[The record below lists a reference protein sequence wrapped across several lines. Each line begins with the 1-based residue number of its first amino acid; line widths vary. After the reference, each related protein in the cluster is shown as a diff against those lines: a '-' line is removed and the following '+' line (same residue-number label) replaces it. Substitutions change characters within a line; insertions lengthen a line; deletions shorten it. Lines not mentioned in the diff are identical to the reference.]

1 MTEVTHTCIHVI
13 SPQIS
18 LPFTWWQDHMW
29 DVEESLNPQGKDENN
44 SFTVLGDNVFIVFS
58 RLCTFYQQRHWL
70 SLFGLSFF
78 QEGLCSQQH
87 WSTEIVLHCSKEQT
101 HLLSSIKH
109 SDSQAQGSITQSP
122 DYEMQL
128 CPLWVILWELGHR
141 NKANMIY
148 RLPAA
153 MGNKISYLW
162 WIVLIYCLQV
172 G

>member
-18 LPFTWWQDHMW
+18 LPFTWWQDLMW

-122 DYEMQL
+122 DYECNFALFELSFGNWAIGTKQTWSIGCL
-128 CPLWVILWELGHR
+128 LPWVIKSVTSDGLCWFIAC
-141 NKANMIY
+141 K
-148 RLPAA
+148 
-153 MGNKISYLW
+153 
-162 WIVLIYCLQV
+162 
-172 G
+172 